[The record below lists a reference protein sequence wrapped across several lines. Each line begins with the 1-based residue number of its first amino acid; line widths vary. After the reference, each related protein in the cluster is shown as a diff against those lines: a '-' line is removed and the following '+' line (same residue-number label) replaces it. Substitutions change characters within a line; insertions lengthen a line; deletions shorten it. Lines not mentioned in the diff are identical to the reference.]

1 MAKLKK
7 RKSINS
13 GVSADDFLG
22 KSTLPASRH
31 GGMDNIT
38 VGLSIEEIQ
47 ESTKN
52 LVLFKNIN
60 SKQLMAVTENNQKRA
75 MFLSHLHQ
83 WKENAGWIAGK
94 LLFEI
99 QKSIEDDF
107 NKWSSTGER
116 EDNKPEFTTF
126 KHWIETYNNDLGFGI
141 STAKEYLW
149 IYKNVEFDKA
159 SLGFKKQ
166 KLIQQIKDP
175 VLREKLESTAINE
188 NLTVQGLEE
197 RIEKIKES
205 EKSKK
210 EKDLLLSKMKFN
222 ISNNEGKYVIE
233 CKKEDS
239 PFIIKAIQKFEDQ
252 IKLYAQRLKGRD
264 DS

>member
-1 MAKLKK
+1 M
-7 RKSINS
+7 S
-13 GVSADDFLG
+13 
-22 KSTLPASRH
+22 
-31 GGMDNIT
+31 
-38 VGLSIEEIQ
+38 
-47 ESTKN
+47 
-52 LVLFKNIN
+52 
-60 SKQLMAVTENNQKRA
+60 VTENNQKRVV
-75 MFLSHLHQ
+75 FLSHLHQ

-107 NKWSSTGER
+107 NKWSSHGEKD
-116 EDNKPEFTTF
+116 ENKPEYITF
-126 KHWIETYNNDLGFGI
+126 KQWIESYHSELGFGV

-149 IYKNVEFDKA
+149 VYKNVEFEKA

-166 KLIQQIKDP
+166 KLIQQVKDP

-188 NLTVQGLEE
+188 NLTIDGLQE
-197 RIEKIKES
+197 RIEKIQS
-205 EKSKK
+205 CEKAKK
-210 EKDLLLSKMKFN
+210 EKDQLLSKMKFN
-222 ISNNEGKYVIE
+222 ISNNDGRYVIE

-264 DS
+264 DD